1 MTPVIL
7 IYCCAALSRCGVRA
21 SSSAAGNENRGG
33 QGRGTR
39 SRGRGI
45 DAATPCY
52 SLARRP
58 SPLVPRK
65 MEVIKTV
72 ADLRERLKREPQ
84 VACVPT
90 MGNIHD
96 GHLSLVRIARG
107 QSPVTVTTIFVNRLQ
122 FGQGEDFEK
131 YPRTFEEDCAKLE
144 AEGNTIVWAPDE
156 KEMYPEPQTFYV
168 DLPKVAN
175 KLEGRFRPG
184 HFRGMATVVLKLFNF
199 VQPQLAVFGKKDYQQ
214 LAIVRQMVEQF
225 ALPIKIL
232 PAETVR
238 AQDGL
243 ALSSRNRYLSADERK
258 EAIRLREAILGVR
271 DAVLSGDRNFI
282 AMEYA
287 AGALLARHGWNVD
300 YVVVRNQR
308 AVLRPES
315 HDKALVV
322 LGAAKLGQ
330 TRLIDNIEVRAP

>member
-1 MTPVIL
+1 MTTK
-7 IYCCAALSRCGVRA
+7 G
-21 SSSAAGNENRGG
+21 E
-33 QGRGTR
+33 GRGE
-39 SRGRGI
+39 GRG
-45 DAATPCY
+45 
-52 SLARRP
+52 ARDEGKTLKPLTARP
-58 SPLVPRK
+58 SPLAPQK

-72 ADLRERLKREPQ
+72 SELRERLKRESR

-96 GHLSLVRIARG
+96 GHLSLVRIARS
-107 QSPVTVTTIFVNRLQ
+107 QAPVIVTTIFVNRLQ

-131 YPRTFEEDCAKLE
+131 YPRTFGEDCEKLQ

-156 KEMYPEPQTFYV
+156 KEMYPEPQTFYI

-184 HFRGMATVVLKLFNF
+184 HFRGMATVVLKLFNC
-199 VQPQLAVFGKKDYQQ
+199 VQPQIAVFGKKDYQQ
-214 LAIVRQMVEQF
+214 LAIVRRMVEQF
-225 ALPIKIL
+225 ALPIRIV

-238 AQDGL
+238 AEDGL
-243 ALSSRNRYLSADERK
+243 ALSSRNRFLSAAERK
-258 EAIRLREAILGVR
+258 EAIRLRQAIIGVR

-308 AVLRPES
+308 AVLRPEA
-315 HDKALVV
+315 HDKELVV

-330 TRLIDNIEVRAP
+330 TRLIDNLEVQAP

>member
-1 MTPVIL
+1 
-7 IYCCAALSRCGVRA
+7 
-21 SSSAAGNENRGG
+21 
-33 QGRGTR
+33 
-39 SRGRGI
+39 
-45 DAATPCY
+45 
-52 SLARRP
+52 
-58 SPLVPRK
+58 
-65 MEVIKTV
+65 MEVIKSVTE
-72 ADLRERLKREPQ
+72 LRERLKRETQ
-84 VACVPT
+84 VACIPT

-107 QSPVTVTTIFVNRLQ
+107 LVPVTITTIFVNRLQ

-131 YPRTFEEDCAKLE
+131 YPRTFDEDCAKLK

-184 HFRGMATVVLKLFNF
+184 HFRGMATVVLKLFHT
-199 VQPQLAVFGKKDYQQ
+199 VRPQIAVFGKKDYQQ
-214 LAIVRQMVEQF
+214 LAIVRQMVDQF
-225 ALPIKIL
+225 AMPIKIV

-238 AQDGL
+238 ADDGL
-243 ALSSRNRYLSADERK
+243 ALSSRNRYLSAEERK
-258 EAIRLREAILGVR
+258 EATRLREAILGVR
-271 DAVLSGDRNFI
+271 DAILSGDRNFI

-308 AVLRPES
+308 AVLRPEPQ
-315 HDKALVV
+315 DKALVV

-330 TRLIDNIEVRAP
+330 TRLIDNIEVHSP